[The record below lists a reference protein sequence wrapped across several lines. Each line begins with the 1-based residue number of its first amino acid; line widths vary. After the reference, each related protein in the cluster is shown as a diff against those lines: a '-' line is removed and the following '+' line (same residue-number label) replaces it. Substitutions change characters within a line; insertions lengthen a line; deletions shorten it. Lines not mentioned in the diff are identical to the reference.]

1 LLLGRQCHNVA
12 QTFQTMN
19 QVAGEMVLV
28 EFVEVKISQVVVGN
42 LLGEHVVDRYQDLV
56 GHGHGG
62 PFVAAPGFER

>member
-1 LLLGRQCHNVA
+1 
-12 QTFQTMN
+12 
-19 QVAGEMVLV
+19 MVLV